1 MKKLILSLLVCF
13 AGLLTY
19 GQSQSDSLAYQ
30 LQRKKINA
38 MLDVRRQKFGQY
50 SESLSQHTGIFG
62 LQTKNDIRRSNE
74 ILMEIVQSDEEIFRQ
89 TKILLDYR
97 AFEQTQVQTHTK
109 DIENSNLGY
118 MTTINKLRAA
128 LDQERAG
135 ADKERRNQETMK
147 MILFLV
153 TGVTILVSIL
163 IVIRKKRTV

>member
-1 MKKLILSLLVCF
+1 MFCRPVNIWPKPIRLLSLSI
-13 AGLLTY
+13 AA
-19 GQSQSDSLAYQ
+19 Q
-30 LQRKKINA
+30 KINA

-163 IVIRKKRTV
+163 IVIRKKRTVKLSLRLIF